1 MCNLFSVYIILYVPE
16 NCLMS
21 TEVMCTYFMQEL
33 IFGSKKVASFSN
45 KATNLFC
52 DNFKIDQKSV

>member
-1 MCNLFSVYIILYVPE
+1 
-16 NCLMS
+16 
-21 TEVMCTYFMQEL
+21 MQEL